1 MINPKLTMAEAFDV
15 GASMIGNSF
24 NVFGITFLLDELL
37 KHINPLQ
44 KPAQLDR
51 ILNRSEI
58 ATAGCCEKKQIFPSS
73 MPDEP
78 ARQLAQEFLRQ
89 GDGGGTDVKLDVGL
103 PFRTKAWPRAGI
115 RSRLFYWKIINGYPW
130 KHRSHMNVLECKPAC
145 MPCNGACGNCRALG
159 TVFFTWWTA
168 R

>member
-1 MINPKLTMAEAFDV
+1 MAEAFDV

-58 ATAGCCEKKQIFPSS
+58 ATAGRCEKNNFP
-73 MPDEP
+73 
-78 ARQLAQEFLRQ
+78 
-89 GDGGGTDVKLDVGL
+89 
-103 PFRTKAWPRAGI
+103 
-115 RSRLFYWKIINGYPW
+115 LFY
-130 KHRSHMNVLECKPAC
+130 
-145 MPCNGACGNCRALG
+145 
-159 TVFFTWWTA
+159 A

>member
-58 ATAGCCEKKQIFPSS
+58 ATAGCCEKNKFSPLLCQMSLPVSWLKSS
-73 MPDEP
+73 
-78 ARQLAQEFLRQ
+78 
-89 GDGGGTDVKLDVGL
+89 
-103 PFRTKAWPRAGI
+103 
-115 RSRLFYWKIINGYPW
+115 
-130 KHRSHMNVLECKPAC
+130 
-145 MPCNGACGNCRALG
+145 
-159 TVFFTWWTA
+159 
-168 R
+168 